1 MHTQIRTPA
10 PATATAPI
18 PRLIQLPNQRPQQ
31 NIANAG
37 QPITNQ
43 NPNPNSAVRPPINNF
58 QPLIGGQPQNIIRQ
72 PPPLRRIDSRQ
83 TIPGQLPLRPQ
94 GNINQ
99 QYNPQSFTRPPQQQ
113 QQLQQSQQPQQPQ
126 LQSQQSQQQF
136 QQQRPLNP
144 NQTPNIYGQPIR
156 GPSTNQQQF
165 QQNRP
170 QFYPPNPQQ
179 QQNLQNRPPIRLP
192 GAPGN
197 NQINPNT
204 ATSQSQFR
212 PQFAPQPRPL
222 QPIRQTFQPQAQQPQ
237 VLRNQNSLERIR
249 SQQDLIPTG
258 MASEIQKLKPDSP
271 IQPSLTKED
280 DDDVIIGRAITPGK
294 TDNEEIKNKPQTP
307 TSTET
312 GETKPSIIDS
322 SLTKVNDVPHEVKH
336 VEFNMSPQ
344 SAEVD
349 TNKQTPNNDRK
360 NVISQNSVVNGT
372 VDNLYRQIPDRQK
385 TPSPDVIP
393 SKLNLNLDQQKDIS
407 VIKSNTVDNN
417 VSATMSNNNMFVKPN
432 VSSIVNSTNSRPQS
446 ETKIATDLA
455 AAKIVA
461 ENSQPISLNSII
473 NPEKSS
479 ELMKKKPNELKK
491 APSIKEGVKITN
503 SRLDTK
509 PESVLKTT
517 YKNSKNFVYNQKPSF
532 V

>member
-1 MHTQIRTPA
+1 MQ
-10 PATATAPI
+10 
-18 PRLIQLPNQRPQQ
+18 NQRPQQ
-31 NIANAG
+31 NIVNTG
-37 QPITNQ
+37 QTITNQ
-43 NPNPNSAVRPPINNF
+43 NPNLNSAVRPPINNF
-58 QPLIGGQPQNIIRQ
+58 QPLIGGQQQNIIRQ

-99 QYNPQSFTRPPQQQ
+99 QYNSQSFQRPPQQQ
-113 QQLQQSQQPQQPQ
+113 QQLQQTQQPQ

-144 NQTPNIYGQPIR
+144 NQPNIYGQPIR

-165 QQNRP
+165 QQNQQNLQNRP
-170 QFYPPNPQQ
+170 QFYPSNPQQ
-179 QQNLQNRPPIRLP
+179 QPNLQNRPPIRIP
-192 GAPGN
+192 GIPGN
-197 NQINPNT
+197 NPINPNT

-212 PQFAPQPRPL
+212 PQFAPQPRPI
-222 QPIRQTFQPQAQQPQ
+222 QPIRQQFQPQAQQPQ

-249 SQQDLIPTG
+249 SQDLIPTG

-280 DDDVIIGRAITPGK
+280 DDDVIIGRAITPAK
-294 TDNEEIKNKPQTP
+294 TYNEEIKNKPQTP

-312 GETKPSIIDS
+312 VEIKPSIIDS
-322 SLTKVNDVPHEVKH
+322 SFTKMNDVPHEVKR

-344 SAEVD
+344 SNEID
-349 TNKQTPNNDRK
+349 TNRQQPNNDRK
-360 NVISQNSVVNGT
+360 NVISPNSVTNGT

-385 TPSPDVIP
+385 TPSPDAIP
-393 SKLNLNLDQQKDIS
+393 SKLNLNLDQKKETL
-407 VIKSNTVDNN
+407 VIKSNVVDSNIASPISINN
-417 VSATMSNNNMFVKPN
+417 SFVKPIAP
-432 VSSIVNSTNSRPQS
+432 SLVNSTTNSRPQS
-446 ETKIATDLA
+446 ETKSVTNLA
-455 AAKIVA
+455 SAKVA

-479 ELMKKKPNELKK
+479 GLINKKPNELKN
-491 APSIKEGVKITN
+491 ATSIKEGVKITN
-503 SRLDTK
+503 RRLDTK

-517 YKNSKNFVYNQKPSF
+517 YKNSKNFVLYNHKPSF